1 VHSAYRL
8 CVNELVDLSHIYKP
22 RYWAGIWK
30 LKTPP
35 KVKNMIWRL
44 CRSCLPSRVRLLDK
58 DVQCPTQCISC
69 DSNHEDLAHVFFEF
83 PFAVQ
88 VCSMAGLWQE
98 IQVVVASSPSAIEVV
113 FALLHSL
120 SATLSQR
127 LAAIF

>member
-1 VHSAYRL
+1 MFNV
-8 CVNELVDLSHIYKP
+8 
-22 RYWAGIWK
+22 
-30 LKTPP
+30 
-35 KVKNMIWRL
+35 
-44 CRSCLPSRVRLLDK
+44 
-58 DVQCPTQCISC
+58 
-69 DSNHEDLAHVFFEF
+69 AHVFFEC

-98 IQVVVASSPSAIEVV
+98 IQVVVASSSSAIEAV